1 MSSSRLVPHEDQK
14 DAEEVDQSQVDVQH
28 VAPVQKDALVGQHLH
43 AVQQDPKPQD
53 LLVEQGVDL
62 QVEAPMAP
70 SRRQEVQEDPIDLR
84 TSPTP

>member
-14 DAEEVDQSQVDVQH
+14 DAEEVDQNQADVQH
-28 VAPVQKDALVGQHLH
+28 VAPVQKDALVVQHLH

-53 LLVEQGVDL
+53 HLVEQGVNL

-70 SRRQEVQEDPIDLR
+70 SRRRQEVQRGPKR
-84 TSPTP
+84 PPSPTP

>member
-14 DAEEVDQSQVDVQH
+14 DAEEVDQSQVGVQH
-28 VAPVQKDALVGQHLH
+28 VAPVQKDALVVQHLH